1 MVRTILWSFVAR
13 DNFGIAVDPDIHE
26 ASLFLDDDDSTQ
38 QQSLS
43 FLERYRKVATH
54 HNKLA
59 DLHEK
64 LLTWTPFPSTE
75 LSSFETDSIKDPV
88 VRLTSTAV
96 RLLETEL
103 DRLDIRLRQWR
114 MRWKLEQQNAGDGAT
129 TSSTYESMI
138 ITL

>member
-13 DNFGIAVDPDIHE
+13 DHFGIVVDPDIHE
-26 ASLFLDDDDSTQ
+26 ACLFMDDDSKQ

-59 DLHEK
+59 DLHEA
-64 LLTWTPFPSTE
+64 LLNWTPFPSTE

-103 DRLDIRLRQWR
+103 DRLDVTLRQWR

-129 TSSTYESMI
+129 TSSTYDSMI